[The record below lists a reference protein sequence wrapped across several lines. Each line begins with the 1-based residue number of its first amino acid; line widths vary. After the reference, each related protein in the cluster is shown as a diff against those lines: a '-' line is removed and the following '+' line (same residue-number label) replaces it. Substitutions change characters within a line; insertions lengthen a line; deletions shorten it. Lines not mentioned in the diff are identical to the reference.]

1 MSTTHEHP
9 HGDPHAH
16 HPEHHL
22 PSGYYEKLT
31 AAVMELLVEKKM
43 FKAEEV
49 QAAIEK
55 MDDRRPERGARMV
68 AKAWVDPAFKARMLA
83 DGSAAMRELD
93 MEPGDMHLTVVENT
107 PQIHNV
113 IVCTLCSCY
122 PRMLMGPP
130 PAWYKSRPYRARIVR
145 EPRKVLAEFGL
156 AVPDDVTIRVHD
168 SSADLRY
175 VVLPLRPPGTEGW
188 SEERLASI
196 VTRDSM
202 VGVAVVPA
210 P

>member
-1 MSTTHEHP
+1 MSTTHDH
-9 HGDPHAH
+9 PHAH
-16 HPEHHL
+16 HPDHHL
-22 PSGYYEKLT
+22 PSSYYEKLT
-31 AAVMELLVEKKM
+31 TAVMEILVEKKM
-43 FKAEEV
+43 FRSEEV
-49 QAAIEK
+49 QRAIEK
-55 MDDRRPERGARMV
+55 MEERLPDRGARMV
-68 AKAWVDPAFKARMLA
+68 ARAWIDPEFKKRMLA
-83 DGSAAMRELD
+83 DASAAMRELD
-93 MEPGDMHLTVVENT
+93 MDPGDMLLTAVENT
-107 PQIHNV
+107 PQVHNV

-130 PAWYKSRPYRARIVR
+130 PAWYKSRPYRARVVR

-156 AVPDDVTIRVHD
+156 QLGDDVTIRVHD

-175 VVLPLRPPGTEGW
+175 VVLPMRPAGTEDW

-202 VGVAVVPA
+202 VGVADVRLTA

>member
-1 MSTTHEHP
+1 MSTTHDH
-9 HGDPHAH
+9 PHAH
-16 HPEHHL
+16 HPDHHL
-22 PSGYYEKLT
+22 PSNYYEKLT
-31 AAVMELLVEKKM
+31 TAVIEILVEKKM
-43 FKAEEV
+43 FRAEEV
-49 QAAIEK
+49 QRAIEK
-55 MDDRRPERGARMV
+55 MEERLPDRGARMV
-68 AKAWVDPAFKARMLA
+68 ARAWIDPEFKKRMLA
-83 DGSAAMRELD
+83 DASAAMRELD
-93 MEPGDMHLTVVENT
+93 MDPGDMLLTAVENT
-107 PQIHNV
+107 PKVHNV

-130 PAWYKSRPYRARIVR
+130 PAWYKSRPYRARVVR

-156 AVPDDVTIRVHD
+156 QLGDDVTIRVHD

-175 VVLPLRPPGTEGW
+175 VVLPMRPAGTEDW

-202 VGVAVVPA
+202 VGVADVRLTA

>member
-1 MSTTHEHP
+1 VH
-9 HGDPHAH
+9 
-16 HPEHHL
+16 
-22 PSGYYEKLT
+22 K
-31 AAVMELLVEKKM
+31 
-43 FKAEEV
+43 
-49 QAAIEK
+49 
-55 MDDRRPERGARMV
+55 
-68 AKAWVDPAFKARMLA
+68 
-83 DGSAAMRELD
+83 
-93 MEPGDMHLTVVENT
+93 
-107 PQIHNV
+107 V

-130 PAWYKSRPYRARIVR
+130 PAWYKSRPYRARVVR

-156 AVPDDVTIRVHD
+156 QLGDDVTIRVHD

-175 VVLPLRPPGTEGW
+175 VVLPMRPAGTEDW

-202 VGVAVVPA
+202 VGVADVRLTA